1 MINITKDKKFYKLL
15 LSISLPIA
23 MQNLITFAVSMIDT
37 IMVGSLGEVQLSAV
51 AIANNLFFVLM
62 ILMFGLAGG
71 SNIMISQYFGKG
83 DKKSIHKILAIMYRV
98 CITIT
103 LIFICIAIFIPSNFM
118 SIFTKDLAVIEA
130 GASYLRIICIGY
142 LFYTLTNCTIMIL
155 RSVKTVRI
163 SIVVYSISLIVNAFF
178 NWVLIFGKFGA
189 PALGVRG
196 AAIATVIARIVES
209 IIILMFMIYYED
221 RIRLKIKHLL
231 KIDKLMLKDF
241 VSVCTPVLFNE
252 LLWSTGA
259 SMISV
264 IVGRL
269 GTDIVAANSINT
281 IAHQFVTVFIFGL
294 SNAAAVIIGNT
305 IGEGRKK
312 EAVEYASTIGLFSV
326 VMGMI
331 AGVIVYLIR
340 PIVVDFYNVTEA
352 TKAVA
357 MEIMGVTSIIVVF
370 QALGVNIMM
379 GVLRGGGD
387 AKFVL
392 INDILFMW
400 LVAIPGGFIAAFVLK
415 LPIAAVFF
423 IIKSDEVLK
432 SIVSI
437 FRVISGKWVKDV
449 TRDFTEIEAV

>member
-1 MINITKDKKFYKLL
+1 MKITKDRKFYKLL

-37 IMVGSLGEVQLSAV
+37 MMVGSLGEVQLSAV

-83 DKKSIHKILAIMYRV
+83 DKKSIHKILSIMYRA
-98 CITIT
+98 
-103 LIFICIAIFIPSNFM
+103 CIAITIIFIAIAVFIPKQFM
-118 SIFTKDLAVIEA
+118 SIFTTDMAVIEA

-142 LFYTLTNCTIMIL
+142 IFYSMTNCTIMML

-178 NWVLIFGKFGA
+178 NWVLIFGNLGA
-189 PALGVRG
+189 PSLGIKG

-209 IIILMFMIYYED
+209 IIVLTFMVYYED
-221 RIRLKIKHLL
+221 KIRLKLKHLL
-231 KIDKLMLKDF
+231 KVDKLMLKDYI
-241 VSVCTPVLFNE
+241 SVCTPVLFNE

-264 IVGRL
+264 VVGRL

-281 IAHQFVTVFIFGL
+281 VAHQFVTVFIFGL

-305 IGEGRKK
+305 IGEGKK
-312 EAVEYASTIGLFSV
+312 EKAIEYAFTIGVFSV
-326 VMGMI
+326 AMGIM
-331 AGVIVYLIR
+331 AGIIVYMIR
-340 PIVVDFYNVTEA
+340 PIVVDFYNVSET
-352 TKAVA
+352 TKNVA
-357 MEIMGVTSIIVVF
+357 MEIMGVTSIIVIF
-370 QALGVNIMM
+370 QSLGVNMMM

-392 INDILFMW
+392 FNDIVFMW
-400 LVAIPGGFIAAFVLK
+400 LVAIPGGFLAAFIFE
-415 LPIAAVFF
+415 LPIAIVFF

-437 FRVISGKWVKDV
+437 FRVGSGKWVRDV
-449 TRDFTEIEAV
+449 TRDFDDAELV